1 MSGVVRSVPV
11 LKRPRLPADISQDP
25 LPTGGNPMSIIPMH
39 RPVLSPSR
47 PASLTQAGPAPSGS
61 CPECGSERVTALAM
75 TLTDGTPVEFASCHD
90 CEHRHWAHEGEVLA
104 FADVITRS
112 TKRAAG

>member
-1 MSGVVRSVPV
+1 
-11 LKRPRLPADISQDP
+11 
-25 LPTGGNPMSIIPMH
+25 MSIVPLQ
-39 RPVLSPSR
+39 RPTSKSLR
-47 PASLTQAGPAPSGS
+47 PASLTQAGTAPSGN
-61 CPECGSERVTALAM
+61 CPDCGSARVTALAM

>member
-1 MSGVVRSVPV
+1 
-11 LKRPRLPADISQDP
+11 
-25 LPTGGNPMSIIPMH
+25 MSIIPLQ
-39 RPVLSPSR
+39 RPTTKALR
-47 PASLTQAGPAPSGS
+47 PASLTQAGTAPSGN
-61 CPECGSERVTALAM
+61 CPDCGSSRVTALAM